1 MRLSFLILAVTDWLL
16 MAVTVSLGLFV
27 GGALGT
33 ALQSEGLI
41 VRHFL
46 LALGTMLFTCFVHV
60 LTFTYFVVFA
70 RMAREA
76 VAYARLRPADCQ
88 IVANLR
94 RRAARW
100 LLLGVGSVL
109 LAGATGP
116 LVAGAGSSSLIWH
129 MCLGFAALAANTVA
143 FAAEYALIRR
153 NTQLT
158 DELYGPGDGAGATKS
173 GARAEAP
180 IH

>member
-33 ALQSEGLI
+33 SLQSDGLV

-60 LTFTYFVVFA
+60 LTFTYFVVFS
-70 RMAREA
+70 RMAKEA
-76 VAYARLRPADCQ
+76 AEHARQRPADYV
-88 IVANLR
+88 IVADLK

-100 LLLGVGSVL
+100 LLLGVGSVI

-116 LVAGAGSSSLIWH
+116 LVAGAGSTSLIWH
-129 MCLGFAALAANTVA
+129 MCLGLAALAANTIA

-158 DELYGPGDGAGATKS
+158 DELYGPGADLAAAQPPAGAK
-173 GARAEAP
+173 AP
-180 IH
+180 